1 MKTWARMNEGLANIM
16 TGNREKAAKI
26 FSDIEKAGMFSTE
39 SRENALANFF
49 VNSGKDLSKPDVVI
63 PGSVTNL
70 YSNQNFEAFGLL
82 CFGMHDWENGKLTDG
97 GNLLRA
103 FMRCRV
109 AEPDKWIES
118 YKPMVK
124 VYADDAALL
133 QPIETALP
141 KAKDAATAQ
150 PLLVKVREAR
160 GKVQS
165 GSRVTDRLDEIEK
178 ALVAAGAK

>member
-1 MKTWARMNEGLANIM
+1 
-16 TGNREKAAKI
+16 
-26 FSDIEKAGMFSTE
+26 MFSTE